1 MYTTGMKS
9 QFTLHFALMLASA
22 WRLDRAIRRLRF
34 GLAGALAALVCCSGC
49 MKSLF
54 NSWLEPST
62 VGDFTREGT
71 TEIRSSLSI
80 QDAPMGIPG
89 ATDPVPEDLQP
100 VYEEYRVGPGDGLTV
115 RILDLL
121 ARNVETPTNALVDE
135 LGSIRLPVIGRVHA
149 GGLTVREL
157 EEEIADY
164 LEQQQII
171 KEAQVIVEPVVRR
184 GATYGVF
191 GTVASPNVYPL
202 STPNLTLLQA
212 LSFAGG
218 LADVVTSVYVFREEG
233 DQRYVAPTPI
243 EFQPPPVET
252 PGVGRQ
258 AAQVSWEGS
267 SNRGVSEVESQAA
280 FASALQT
287 LPPAWST
294 PPEDQEEARR
304 EVIEAVVPA
313 ETPLSQPAEVE
324 PPPAEEPTTSQPR
337 WIFLNGKWIELE
349 PEAGPDTVTQ
359 PERAITP
366 ERPLDFPAEPQPTI
380 DWAEVAEESRRRI
393 IRVSAEALRNGD
405 PRQNIVVRAG
415 DTIRLMAGEAGE
427 YYMMGQINRPGSY
440 SLAGRRLTLKTAVA
454 AAGNL
459 SALAWPSR
467 CTVYRRLGDR
477 EEMIQ
482 VNVDRIFAGQ
492 DPDFYI
498 KRDDLIVFG
507 THPASLFLAI
517 MRSAFRLTYGFGFV
531 YDRNFADVDTTRR
544 NVTASINAQQEAAQG
559 NRFQGLFP

>member
-1 MYTTGMKS
+1 
-9 QFTLHFALMLASA
+9 
-22 WRLDRAIRRLRF
+22 
-34 GLAGALAALVCCSGC
+34 
-49 MKSLF
+49 
-54 NSWLEPST
+54 
-62 VGDFTREGT
+62 
-71 TEIRSSLSI
+71 
-80 QDAPMGIPG
+80 
-89 ATDPVPEDLQP
+89 
-100 VYEEYRVGPGDGLTV
+100 
-115 RILDLL
+115 
-121 ARNVETPTNALVDE
+121 
-135 LGSIRLPVIGRVHA
+135 
-149 GGLTVREL
+149 VREL

-171 KEAQVIVEPVVRR
+171 KDAQVIVEPVVRR

-191 GTVASPNVYPL
+191 GAVSSPNVYPL
-202 STPNLTLLQA
+202 AKPNLTLLEA

-218 LADVVTSVYVFREEG
+218 LADVVSSVYVFREEG
-233 DQRYVAPTPI
+233 GQRYVPPAPI

-252 PGVGRQ
+252 PGVGQQ
-258 AAQVSWEGS
+258 AARASWGGS
-267 SNRGVSEVESQAA
+267 LDRGASEAESQAA

-287 LPPAWST
+287 LPPAWPT
-294 PPEDQEEARR
+294 PTEDEEEARR
-304 EVIEAVVPA
+304 EVIEAIVPTEA
-313 ETPLSQPAEVE
+313 PLSQPAEVE
-324 PPPAEEPTTSQPR
+324 PPPAEEPTSTQPR

-349 PEAGPDTVTQ
+349 PGPAADTTTG
-359 PERAITP
+359 PGRTITP

-380 DWAEVAEESRRRI
+380 DWADVGEESRHRI
-393 IRVSAEALRNGD
+393 IRVSADALRNGD
-405 PRQNIVVRAG
+405 PRQNIIIRAG
-415 DTIRLMAGEAGE
+415 DTIRPMAGESGE
-427 YYMMGQINRPGSY
+427 YYLMGQINRPGSY
-440 SLAGRRLTLKTAVA
+440 SLAGRRLTLKAAVA

-482 VNVDRIFAGQ
+482 VNLDRIFAGQ

-544 NVTASINAQQEAAQG
+544 SVAASVRAQQEAARA